1 MTTNLVNG
9 NFAAESVLLISK
21 IDYTSKLGSSG
32 TVQGLCILAIVCSS
46 RITLQIM
53 GGKKGFYEFSV

>member
-32 TVQGLCILAIVCSS
+32 TV
-46 RITLQIM
+46 
-53 GGKKGFYEFSV
+53 